1 MKFEWALAF
10 IAYPLS
16 RFIFPALTFG
26 RVRVAPW
33 DQRAAAP
40 WAIRRT
46 GRARV
51 ELGPDLAGLLVC
63 GVLAMEAFSLVNAV
77 AMLQALPDLR

>member
-1 MKFEWALAF
+1 MKFDWALAF

-16 RFIFPALTFG
+16 RYIFPALTFG
-26 RVRVAPW
+26 RVRVAAW
-33 DQRAAAP
+33 DRRGEAP
-40 WAIRRT
+40 WAVRRT

-63 GVLAMEAFSLVNAV
+63 GILAMEAFSLANAV
-77 AMLQALPDLR
+77 AFLQTMPF